1 MSKTYF
7 KLVGLAIGLTM
18 IISLFS
24 AISMILGM
32 DTNGVI
38 LSQIAVFLL
47 SAIFLFFYMKK
58 KDSSLKHFGFKQGI
72 VSNYLLG
79 FIMIVVIIQPAILGL
94 NVSLPFPTLL
104 LIGIQMILVG
114 FVEET
119 LFRGI
124 FFYFLKDKNP
134 KIYLLFSSTVF
145 GFLHMFSGLNPNTAP
160 ILVALQV
167 MNALLLG
174 GVFSLIYY
182 STGSLYLVIG
192 FHAVFNILA
201 SLSKAG
207 SLNQNIWAV
216 SLLSVCYVVFLIV
229 YPKHQL
235 RHNAVV

>member
-24 AISMILGM
+24 VTSVILEM

-38 LSQIAVFLL
+38 LSQIAAFAL
-47 SAIFLFFYMKK
+47 SAICLLLYMEKQ
-58 KDSSLKHFGFKQGI
+58 DSSLKQFGFRKGA
-72 VSNYLLG
+72 VNNYLFG
-79 FIMIVVIIQPAILGL
+79 FILMIVVIQPAILGFDL
-94 NVSLPFPTLL
+94 SLPFATIF
-104 LIGIQMILVG
+104 LIILQMILVG
-114 FVEET
+114 FVEESF
-119 LFRGI
+119 FRGI
-124 FFYFLKDKNP
+124 FFYFLKGKHP

-145 GFLHMFSGLNPNTAP
+145 GFLHMVSGLNPNTAP

-167 MNALLLG
+167 INALLLG
-174 GVFSLIYY
+174 GVFSLMYY

-216 SLLSVCYVVFLIV
+216 SLLSVCYVVFLII
-229 YPKHQL
+229 YPKYQL
-235 RHNAVV
+235 LGKTAS